1 VSTPLASVLVANRG
15 EIARRVFRTAR
26 SMGIRCVAVY
36 ADADAAAP
44 FVADADEAIRLTGGY
59 LAGPEIIAAA
69 LATGADAIHPGYGFL
84 AENSGFAAA
93 VADAGLAWVGPPP
106 AVIEAMG
113 DKLAAK
119 RAAVDA
125 DVPTLPSSE
134 DADADGGVGY
144 PLLVKAAAGGG
155 GKGMRIVDRPA
166 ELAEAVAAARR
177 EAAGAFGDDRVFLER
192 YVARAR
198 HIEIQILG
206 DAHGGLVH
214 LGERECSI
222 QRRHQKI
229 IEESPSSGI
238 VDAALRAA
246 MADAALRLAG
256 ALGYRSAGTV
266 EFLVDDTTHE
276 FFFLEVNTRLQVEH
290 PVTEEVTG
298 IDLVREQLRIVGG
311 EPLGYG
317 QEAITFRGHAI
328 EARLYAED
336 PGAGFLPATGTLAA
350 FAPAGEPEVRW
361 DSGVEAGSV
370 VGLDFDP
377 MLAKVVAHAPTRSEA
392 AGRLARALERLHLA
406 GVTTNRE
413 FLAAALRHPAFL
425 AGETTTDF
433 IDRVDPAAALE
444 LADEELVRVAT
455 LAALWVQ
462 GDNRSQASVLARL
475 PSGWRNAR
483 LPAQRITL
491 AHGDR
496 TVAVRYRARR
506 DGTFALG
513 HDILERGAVGDAMT
527 QPSITSSGGGD
538 GAKPDGGSARV
549 HRWTSSSIDAEID
562 GWRTTAL
569 VTRAGDRLYVQVP
582 GGTVAFDVVPR
593 FVAPGAAAAT
603 TGGLVAPMPGIV
615 LDVRCA
621 PGDVVDARQ
630 TLVVLEAMKME
641 HHVRA
646 AADGVVAEVRV
657 AKGQH
662 VENGAVLLVLDPVEE
677 DGREPG

>member
-1 VSTPLASVLVANRG
+1 MGRQITGLLVANRG
-15 EIARRVFRTAR
+15 EIARRVFRAAR

-44 FVADADEAIRLTGGY
+44 FVADADEAVRLPSGY
-59 LAGPEIIAAA
+59 LDRPEIIAAA
-69 LATGADAIHPGYGFL
+69 LATHVDAIHPGYGFL
-84 AENSGFAAA
+84 AENAAFAAA

-106 AVIEAMG
+106 DVIAAMG

-125 DVPTLPSSE
+125 GVPTLPSS
-134 DADADGGVGY
+134 DDPAADGDVGY

-155 GKGMRIVDRPA
+155 GKGMRIVDGPA

-177 EAAGAFGDDRVFLER
+177 EAASAFGDDRVFLER
-192 YVARAR
+192 YLRRVR

-214 LGERECSI
+214 LGERECSV

-229 IEESPSSGI
+229 IEESPSPV

-246 MADAALRLAG
+246 MGDAALRLAR
-256 ALGYRSAGTV
+256 ALGYVSAGTV
-266 EFLVDDTTHE
+266 EFLVDDATHE

-298 IDLVREQLRIVGG
+298 IDLVREQLRVAAG
-311 EPLGYG
+311 EPLGHE
-317 QEAITFRGHAI
+317 QDAITFHGHAV

-336 PGAGFLPATGTLAA
+336 PAAGFLPATGTLAA
-350 FAPAGEPEVRW
+350 FAPATEPEVRW
-361 DSGVEAGSV
+361 DSGVEAASV

-392 AGRLARALERLHLA
+392 AARLALALERLHLG

-433 IDRVDPAAALE
+433 IDRVGPRAGLDLRD
-444 LADEELVRVAT
+444 DEVTRVAT
-455 LAALWVQ
+455 LAALWLQ
-462 GDNRSQASVLARL
+462 GDNRAHAPVLSSV

-483 LPAQRITL
+483 LPAQRVTF
-491 AHGDR
+491 AHGAR
-496 TVAVRYRARR
+496 TVTVHYRARR
-506 DGTFALG
+506 DGSFTLG
-513 HDILERGAVGDAMT
+513 PGDGDADRD
-527 QPSITSSGGGD
+527 GDGGD
-538 GAKPDGGSARV
+538 EGGARSARV
-549 HRWTSSSIDAEID
+549 HRWTPTAIDAEID
-562 GWRTTAL
+562 GRRSTAQI
-569 VTRAGDRLYVQVP
+569 TRDGERVYVQAP
-582 GGTVAFDVVPR
+582 DRTVAFDVVPR

-603 TGGLVAPMPGIV
+603 SGGLAAPMPGIV

-621 PGDVVDARQ
+621 PGDVVDAGQ

-646 AADGVVAEVRV
+646 PAGGVVAEVRV
-657 AKGQH
+657 AKGEH
-662 VENGAVLLVLDPVEE
+662 VQNGAVLLVLHPVGEGE
-677 DGREPG
+677 GERGR